1 MYLDRI
7 LGSGTKVNA
16 LSTLVQRSDMEFMES
31 ELAREIGSSVSEV
44 NRQMGDLVGVGLVRM
59 RREGKGKFYSINRKH
74 FLYSPLRSLL
84 RNLED
89 VYREAARQIA
99 GYAAKRR
106 GLVSVI
112 LFGSLAKGKIRS
124 EYAKQPSDIDIVVVV
139 DRDKDRMKKE
149 LARFI
154 EEKTTETY
162 GIMVY
167 PIVLTREEY
176 VKGLEKDHFVID
188 VHAQGEVIYGEK
200 PRRFS

>member
-7 LGSGTKVNA
+7 LGSGTKVGA

-74 FLYSPLRSLL
+74 FLYSPLRNLF

-99 GYAAKRR
+99 SYVAKRP

-112 LFGSLAKGKIRS
+112 LFGSLARGKIRS
-124 EYAKQPSDIDIVVVV
+124 DYAKRPSDIDIVIVV
-139 DRDKDRMKKE
+139 DRDRERME
-149 LARFI
+149 RDLAKFI
-154 EEKTTETY
+154 EEETFERY
-162 GIMVY
+162 GIMAY

-176 VKGLEKDHFVID
+176 VKGLEEDRFVIG
-188 VHAQGEVIYGEK
+188 VHAQGEVMYGEK